1 MNHRQK
7 VLTLHKDLRL
17 LQNVVA
23 ILLMTLGLMIGGP
36 IGFAIGACVGLPL
49 LLFRLPSP

>member
-1 MNHRQK
+1 MNHRHK
-7 VLTLHKDLRL
+7 VFTLHKDLRL

-23 ILLMTLGLMIGGP
+23 ILLMTLGLLIGGP
-36 IGFAIGACVGLPL
+36 VGFAIGACVGLAL